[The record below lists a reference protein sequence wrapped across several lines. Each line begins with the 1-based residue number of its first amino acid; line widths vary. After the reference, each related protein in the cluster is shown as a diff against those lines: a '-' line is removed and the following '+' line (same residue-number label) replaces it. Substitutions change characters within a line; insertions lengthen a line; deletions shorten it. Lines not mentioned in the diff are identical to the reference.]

1 LVWKN
6 KELGEV
12 CFTLAQGI
20 KMKRVFQGTT
30 WVEKK
35 KNWGLFFTPVTIMS
49 IYFEIKDRNLE
60 KG

>member
-1 LVWKN
+1 VSKKKEVWFGRI

-30 WVEKK
+30 WVEKR
-35 KNWGLFFTPVTIMS
+35 GAFFSHPLPS
-49 IYFEIKDRNLE
+49 
-60 KG
+60 

>member
-1 LVWKN
+1 MVWKN

-30 WVEKK
+30 WVEK
-35 KNWGLFFTPVTIMS
+35 NGGPFFTPVTIMS
-49 IYFEIKDRNLE
+49 IYFEIKDRNVE
-60 KG
+60 KEKR